1 MQLRRIAAAVAV
13 GLLATAGFAT
23 GASAA
28 PSNKPVVTAS
38 VGSLSGAAAPMTY
51 DVNRGAKQISSVTY
65 SLNGGD
71 PLAAPVPTAA
81 TKRSSGGSFTVT
93 AADGLNTLTVT
104 VNLTDGG
111 TDTSNEVTFTYTA
124 DPYSAARAG
133 CEAFT
138 EGVFTVGDD
147 PGTASTERL
156 YCYTGDLFSD
166 DYYANVFAPAC
177 IAAGGSV
184 WIGGGSF
191 VLQMSYYICH

>member
-23 GASAA
+23 GAAAA

-71 PLAAPVPTAA
+71 PLAAPAPTAA

-111 TDTSNEVTFTYTA
+111 TDTSNEVTFTSA
-124 DPYSAARAG
+124 DAYSAARAG

-147 PGTASTERL
+147 PGTAPTERL
-156 YCYTGDLFSD
+156 YCYTADLFSD
-166 DYYANVFAPAC
+166 DYYANVFKDAC
-177 IAAGGSV
+177 IAAGGDD
-184 WIGGGSF
+184 WIGSATF
-191 VLQMSYYICH
+191 EPRVSNYTCE